1 MNQPWILDTDTVSL
15 IQRGRETLRRR
26 LLTTP
31 PEQIA
36 VTVITLFEQLRG
48 RLADVNRAREGSL
61 QLFQAYR
68 RLAVHEV
75 TAERSEQETVAYYC
89 SLMVLPFDDAAATQ
103 LTELRKQKVRLST
116 QDLRIAAIALSV
128 DGILVT
134 CNTRDFRKIP
144 GLSIED
150 WSQT

>member
-1 MNQPWILDTDTVSL
+1 LDTDTVSL
-15 IQRGRETLRRR
+15 IQRGREALRRR
-26 LLTTP
+26 LLTIP

-48 RLADVNRAREGSL
+48 RLADVNRAREGSS
-61 QLFQAYR
+61 QLLQAYR
-68 RLAVHEV
+68 RL
-75 TAERSEQETVAYYC
+75 QETVAYYC